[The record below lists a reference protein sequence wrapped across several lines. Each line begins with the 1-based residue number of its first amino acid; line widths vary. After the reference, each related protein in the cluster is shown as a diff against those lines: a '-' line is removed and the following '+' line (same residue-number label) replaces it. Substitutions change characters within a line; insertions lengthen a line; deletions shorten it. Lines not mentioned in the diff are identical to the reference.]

1 MAGLAER
8 LRRLLPG
15 LWAGLL
21 AAIALLAAPSAFA
34 VLAAHDAGRLV
45 GRMLALEANASLA
58 FTIALFLLERRRA
71 RDAAAAGHGSVVSAE
86 MLLVLGTLACTVAGH
101 YALLPLMEA
110 ARLGQ
115 GRWSF
120 AALHGVSLG
129 FYAVKGLLVLALA
142 WRAAGRAAAP

>member
-1 MAGLAER
+1 VEVKRVYVEPAFRRRGLA
-8 LRRLLPG
+8 RRLM
-15 LWAGLL
+15 
-21 AAIALLAAPSAFA
+21 S
-34 VLAAHDAGRLV
+34 
-45 GRMLALEANASLA
+45 ALESS
-58 FTIALFLLERRRA
+58 
-71 RDAAAAGHGSVVSAE
+71 AAAAGHGSVVSAE

-110 ARLGQ
+110 ARFGQ

-142 WRAAGRAAAP
+142 WRAAGRTPGP

>member
-58 FTIALFLLERRRA
+58 FAVVLFLLERRRA
-71 RDAAAAGHGSVVSAE
+71 RDAAAGGHGSVISAE